1 MLGRGARRHWPRR
14 WLPGSSEGTRR
25 GPNCQAFDILVPSWR
40 YSYAGG
46 RSARH
51 RQRQGRIFGKPC
63 VDASR
68 CARGDLSF
76 WTRDRV
82 RSCVRPPGAAF
93 PCRGP
98 VWRCADRVQI
108 TLGALE
114 GRCGF
119 PWFSRS
125 GSSIICPCC
134 SFAFLTPR
142 TPDPSAGRGLCP
154 VRPSLAPGSPRSLS
168 SSPRR
173 RAPSCW
179 QVRSPPACAAS
190 WPASAPA
197 TSLRA
202 RPFAGF
208 AARWTWRR

>member
-1 MLGRGARRHWPRR
+1 MRSEGETVRNRANARRLTGQTVSASRQAVDFTVPFRA
-14 WLPGSSEGTRR
+14 LPM
-25 GPNCQAFDILVPSWR
+25 L
-40 YSYAGG
+40 AGE
-46 RSARH
+46 ARH
-51 RQRQGRIFGKPC
+51 IASDRAGFLGSHVWMPPVVQGAISMFR
-63 VDASR
+63 
-68 CARGDLSF
+68 
-76 WTRDRV
+76 TRDRV

-93 PCRGP
+93 SCRGP

-125 GSSIICPCC
+125 GSSIICPCK

-142 TPDPSAGRGLCP
+142 TPDPSAGRGLYS
-154 VRPSLAPGSPRSLS
+154 VRPSRPPGNPRSSS

-173 RAPSCW
+173 HAPSCW
-179 QVRSPPACAAS
+179 PVRSPPACAAS
-190 WPASAPA
+190 SPASAQA
-197 TSLRA
+197 MSLRA